1 MLSTSTYLIDTL
13 LLLASIASVTI
24 AARAVQLRFLPD
36 WHGPDL
42 LLARSIV
49 AVSSL
54 MIWCYLLGS
63 VGAFSKW
70 PLAIAF
76 IATGPAFHFALR
88 PKSNGFGSFG
98 DYSAAASIGLTIGAM
113 ALLGIWLINV
123 RYAMRMGLT
132 GTDPLWYH
140 MPFAQRFFQTQS
152 LLSVNYA
159 EPLFQTY
166 FYPSSGSVFHALG
179 MVFYER
185 DFLSIYINVV
195 WLALAVLA
203 GASIGHRKGV
213 AATSALGVMAVMA
226 ADGVLRGSAGS
237 AMVEAP
243 STFFFLAACAIL
255 LRDPTGRTAL
265 VLAGLAGGLG
275 LAFKLTIAIPV
286 VALTIAVLILAGKGN
301 RVRNTAIWIVSVMAT
316 SLFWFI
322 RNFAEAGNPLPL
334 LKLPV
339 FPSAGKGLQGDTMK
353 PISAYFTDFDVIF
366 NQLPDAWLKSLGPG
380 ALVAIAVAVV
390 GSLLVIAF
398 PPSKVWRI
406 MGFVALATLAGYL
419 FTPGTAAGPPGGP
432 LRGLV
437 LDARFIAPG
446 LTLGLALAPISLRGV
461 SARWRDWSAL
471 PMAMLVVIPATRSK
485 WWVLVHPRLPL
496 IAAAL
501 IIIAV
506 FTLGTNWERIGR
518 NLRVA
523 VIIFTALLAVVAGR
537 KLAHDYAHGRDRG
550 YTPALAAAGTQR
562 IGIIG
567 EAGTF
572 SQYLQSGDH
581 LQNWV
586 EAIGVH
592 GPNGKFGP
600 AKTCAE
606 TRDLIN
612 KGRFTYVIGSPN
624 RNIWIRTTFPNPAV
638 KWISSDPNAQF
649 VKEIPGLAHNASST
663 GSKEPDKFQVFKIV
677 GPLNPKT
684 CPQS

>member
-1 MLSTSTYLIDTL
+1 MLSTGTYLLDTL
-13 LLLASIASVTI
+13 LLLASIASAVV
-24 AARAVQLRFLPD
+24 AGRAVQLRFLPD
-36 WHGPDL
+36 WRGPDL

-54 MIWCYLLGS
+54 TIWCYLLGS

-76 IATGPAFHFALR
+76 IATGPIFHLLLK
-88 PKSNGFGSFG
+88 PKGNGFGSFG
-98 DYSAAASIGLTIGAM
+98 EYPAAATLGLAIGGM
-113 ALLGIWLINV
+113 ALLGIWLVNV
-123 RYAMRMGLT
+123 RYAMRLGLT

-185 DFLSIYINVV
+185 DFLSIYINVI
-195 WLALAVLA
+195 WLGLAVLA

-213 AATSALGVMAVMA
+213 AATSALAVMTVMA

-265 VLAGLAGGLG
+265 VLAGLAAGLG

-286 VALTIAVLILAGKGN
+286 AALTVAVLVLAGKGN
-301 RVRNTAIWIVSVMAT
+301 RVRNTAIWLVSVLAT

-322 RNFAEAGNPLPL
+322 RNFVEAGNPLPL
-334 LKLPV
+334 LKLPF

-353 PISAYFTDFDVIF
+353 PISAYFTDADVIF
-366 NQLPDAWLKSLGPG
+366 HQLPNAWLKSLGPG
-380 ALVAIAVAVV
+380 ALVAITLAIV

-406 MGFVALATLAGYL
+406 MGFVALATMAGYL

-446 LTLGLALAPISLRGV
+446 LCLGLALAPISLRGL
-461 SARWRDWSAL
+461 SGRWRDWSAL
-471 PMAMLVVIPATRSK
+471 PMAMLVVLPATRSK

-506 FTLGTNWERIGR
+506 FTLGTSWERLGR

-523 VIIFTALLAVVAGR
+523 VIVLTALLAVVGGR
-537 KLAHDYAHGRDRG
+537 KLAHDYAHGRDAG
-550 YTPALAAAGTQR
+550 YTPSLVASGTQR

-572 SQYLQSGDH
+572 SQYLQSGNH

-586 EAIGVH
+586 EYIGVH
-592 GPNGKFGP
+592 GPNGQFGP
-600 AKTCAE
+600 AKTCAQ
-606 TRDLIN
+606 TRERIN
-612 KGRFTYVIGSPN
+612 AGHYTYVIGSPK

-638 KWISSDPNAQF
+638 KWIASDPNAKF
-649 VKEIPGLAHNASST
+649 VKEIPGLKLNASST
-663 GSKEPDKFQVFKIV
+663 GSKEPDKFQVFRIV

-684 CPQS
+684 CP